1 MLENKELNV
10 SLEWKDK
17 KIKQLEDK
25 IEGDMGVYGI
35 AVLNFFSRGISVIL
49 I

>member
-25 IEGDMGVYGI
+25 IEELELDKGDKVE
-35 AVLNFFSRGISVIL
+35 FC
-49 I
+49 